1 MLFVPRFCSSAGR
14 FSTSRAAADGLVD
27 PLTVQVEQQIPP
39 TDRQMDY
46 ALEFEAMIPDGVCK
60 DDGRAVRLRG
70 EAAGTGWQ
78 LQRSAPVACG

>member
-46 ALEFEAMIPDGVCK
+46 ALEFEAMIPDGVWANRYVLK
-60 DDGRAVRLRG
+60 F
-70 EAAGTGWQ
+70 
-78 LQRSAPVACG
+78 APMLLSYSWADWSIMK